1 MYFMWLQFS
10 NHLFIISFMSY
21 HMFSNTSKLTDCF
34 CVGHFRFMGSEFVW
48 KRKYQKKAK
57 YSDFMTFHVIFIS
70 RFVNIFISERF
81 RIVNVFVLRTFRI
94 VNVFAL

>member
-34 CVGHFRFMGSEFVW
+34 CVGHFRFMGPEFIW
-48 KRKYQKKAK
+48 KRKYQMKAK
-57 YSDFMTFHVIFIS
+57 YPDFMTFHF
-70 RFVNIFISERF
+70 
-81 RIVNVFVLRTFRI
+81 L
-94 VNVFAL
+94 

>member
-34 CVGHFRFMGSEFVW
+34 ALDIFVLW
-48 KRKYQKKAK
+48 VRNSFGKLKYQMKAK
-57 YSDFMTFHVIFIS
+57 YPDFMAFHF
-70 RFVNIFISERF
+70 
-81 RIVNVFVLRTFRI
+81 
-94 VNVFAL
+94 